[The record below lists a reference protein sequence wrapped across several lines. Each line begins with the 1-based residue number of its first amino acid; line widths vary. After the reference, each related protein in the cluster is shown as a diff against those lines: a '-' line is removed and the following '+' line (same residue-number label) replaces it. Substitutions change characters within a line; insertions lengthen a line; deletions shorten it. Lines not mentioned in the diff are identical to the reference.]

1 MIGKK
6 TAIFLS
12 AALLSVTGFC
22 QDDAAKETRKIL
34 EETINQGVDI
44 LKCKESSDEQKL
56 KAFDGLL
63 LKSCHT
69 DLMSMLSLGKSG
81 WEIFSPEQRT
91 EFTTSFVNL
100 MTRTY
105 YTKLKQADVTDVKID
120 YKDNIELSKSKRSI
134 KTVMG
139 QAGDGFNVDY
149 KFALRNDRWAIY
161 DMEVE
166 GISLIASYRSQFTDF
181 LKTKSAAAL
190 LTEMQSNEQEFTAKT
205 IVK

>member
-1 MIGKK
+1 MCL
-6 TAIFLS
+6 AV
-12 AALLSVTGFC
+12 ALWSLTGFC
-22 QDDAAKETRKIL
+22 QADAAKETRTML
-34 EETINQGVDI
+34 ENTINQGLEI
-44 LKCKESSDEQKL
+44 LKCSESSDEQKL

-63 LKSCHT
+63 LKNCHT

-81 WEIFSPEQRT
+81 WEAFTPEQRT
-91 EFTTSFVNL
+91 EFTTAFVNL

-105 YTKLKQADVTDVKID
+105 YTKLKQADVSAVVVD
-120 YKDNIELSKSKRSI
+120 YKDNIEVSSSKRSI

-149 KFALRNDRWAIY
+149 KFALRKDRWAIY

-181 LKTKSAAAL
+181 LKSKSAAAL
-190 LTEMQSNEQEFTAKT
+190 LAEMQSNEQEFSAKT